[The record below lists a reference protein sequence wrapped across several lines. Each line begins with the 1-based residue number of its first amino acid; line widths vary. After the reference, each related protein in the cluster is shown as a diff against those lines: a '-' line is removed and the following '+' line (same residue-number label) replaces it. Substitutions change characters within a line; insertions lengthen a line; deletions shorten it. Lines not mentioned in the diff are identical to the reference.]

1 MTEQPGTSTRLAG
14 AVQDLAFE
22 VVSALRSGDHVGG
35 VCGGA
40 GIGHDDGLG
49 LAAVR
54 VLGSD
59 VLLPSVLLGRP
70 ADDSDLTLFQQAVT
84 VFPPGSDASAVSAWS
99 HWAMTNTL
107 LRLADTTDAVNTAG
121 TMDTADTADA
131 FTRSALSPERAP
143 GERPA
148 GGGTEPATDWLDG
161 APWQTLG
168 HQLAVLA
175 ALAVPGSGSGVAR
188 VAARR
193 PLDVARGFVR
203 AVRRRDWL
211 QAAGTGRW
219 LAVVDG
225 VPDTLGLDA
234 GLEFVAQMGAGDA
247 RVALH
252 THVAQALRARA
263 GV

>member
-1 MTEQPGTSTRLAG
+1 MTEQPSTSTRLTG

-40 GIGHDDGLG
+40 GIGGDDGLG

-54 VLGSD
+54 VLGCD

-70 ADDSDLTLFQQAVT
+70 ADHGDLSLFRQAVAAH
-84 VFPPGSDASAVSAWS
+84 PPASGASAVSAWS
-99 HWAMTNTL
+99 HWAMTDTL
-107 LRLADTTDAVNTAG
+107 LRLAGTGGAVDTFSP
-121 TMDTADTADA
+121 ADGPADGPADA
-131 FTRSALSPERAP
+131 GESAAAAEP
-143 GERPA
+143 GT
-148 GGGTEPATDWLDG
+148 GWLDD

-175 ALAVPGSGSGVAR
+175 ALAVPGTGSGIAR

-193 PLDVARGFVR
+193 PVDVARGFVR

-219 LAVVDG
+219 PAVLDG
-225 VPDTLGLDA
+225 VPETLGLDS
-234 GLEFVAQMGAGDA
+234 GLAFVAQMGGDDA

-252 THVAQALRARA
+252 THVARSLRAGARA
-263 GV
+263 

>member
-1 MTEQPGTSTRLAG
+1 MTEQSGTSTRLTG

-22 VVSALRSGDHVGG
+22 VVSALRGGDHVGG
-35 VCGGA
+35 VGGSA
-40 GIGHDDGLG
+40 GISGDDGLG

-59 VLLPSVLLGRP
+59 LLLPSVLLGRP
-70 ADDSDLTLFQQAVT
+70 ADRSDLALLQQAVT
-84 VFPPGSDASAVSAWS
+84 VFPPSSDASAVSAWS
-99 HWAMTNTL
+99 HWAMTQTL
-107 LRLADTTDAVNTAG
+107 LRLAG
-121 TMDTADTADA
+121 TADTVGT
-131 FTRSALSPERAP
+131 FTRSEQSRGRAVQPGDGAAAPEP
-143 GERPA
+143 PHGVPA
-148 GGGTEPATDWLDG
+148 AEPSTDWLDG
-161 APWQTLG
+161 APWQTLA

-175 ALAVPGSGSGVAR
+175 ALAVPDSHSGVAR

-193 PLDVARGFVR
+193 PVDVARGFVR

-219 LAVVDG
+219 LAVLDG

-234 GLEFVAQMGAGDA
+234 GLDFVAQMGGADA

-252 THVAQALRARA
+252 TQAARALRAGA
-263 GV
+263 AA

>member
-1 MTEQPGTSTRLAG
+1 MTEQPGTTTRLTG

-22 VVSALRSGDHVGG
+22 VVSALRGGDHVGG

-40 GIGHDDGLG
+40 GIGGDDGLR

-70 ADDSDLTLFQQAVT
+70 ADHGDLSLFQQAVT
-84 VFPPGSDASAVSAWS
+84 VYPPGSDASAVSAWS

-107 LRLADTTDAVNTAG
+107 LRLADTTDG
-121 TMDTADTADA
+121 TGTVTSLTRTGRSPDAAAPGPPLAEPDADA
-131 FTRSALSPERAP
+131 A
-143 GERPA
+143 
-148 GGGTEPATDWLDG
+148 EPATDWLEG

-175 ALAVPGSGSGVAR
+175 ALAVPGADSGIAR

-193 PLDVARGFVR
+193 PVDVARGFVR

-247 RVALH
+247 RVSLH
-252 THVAQALRARA
+252 THVAQALRVRA
-263 GV
+263 GA

>member
-1 MTEQPGTSTRLAG
+1 MTEQPGTTTRLTG
-14 AVQDLAFE
+14 AVQALAFE

-40 GIGHDDGLG
+40 GIGGDDGLG

-59 VLLPSVLLGRP
+59 VLLPSVLLGHP
-70 ADDSDLTLFQQAVT
+70 ADRGDLSLFQQAVT
-84 VFPPGSDASAVSAWS
+84 VYPPGSEASYASAWS

-107 LRLADTTDAVNTAG
+107 LRLADTAG
-121 TMDTADTADA
+121 TVGGTVGGIDA
-131 FTRSALSPERAP
+131 FTRTDQFADGSAVQTP
-143 GERPA
+143 GDGA
-148 GGGTEPATDWLDG
+148 DEPGTDWLDD

-175 ALAVPGSGSGVAR
+175 ALAVPGSRSGIAR

-193 PLDVARGFVR
+193 PVDVARGFVR

-225 VPDTLGLDA
+225 APSTLGLDA
-234 GLEFVAQMGAGDA
+234 GLEFVSQMGAGDA

-252 THVAQALRARA
+252 THVARALRARA
-263 GV
+263 GA